1 MSEEAIRVDG
11 VSYAYGDVKA
21 VDDVSFSV
29 AQGEVLGFLG
39 PNGAGKS
46 TTIKL
51 LTGQMRPQSGDIC
64 DFGYGRCQR
73 SRQNSGPH
81 RRLLSRKKTSI
92 SISPPRK
99 ICSFFARLF
108 GIRDFDP
115 SPLLQRVGLAD
126 RADDRVKGYSKG
138 MQQRLMVARCLLNN
152 PDILF
157 LDEPTDGLDP
167 VSSQAI
173 RRVIEEEAERGA
185 AILLTTHD
193 MDEADKLSDR
203 VAFINDGTIAALDTP
218 ENLKLAHGQRSV
230 RVRTRENG
238 EVRERV
244 VPLDATDTGDQLK
257 AVVGAEDLLTIHTEE
272 ATLEAV
278 FITLTGRGLQE

>member
-1 MSEEAIRVDG
+1 MSEEAIRVAG

-51 LTGQMRPQSGDIC
+51 LTGQMRPQTGDIAILGM
-64 DFGYGRCQR
+64 DVAKERDAIQGRIGVCFEEK
-73 SRQNSGPH
+73 N
-81 RRLLSRKKTSI
+81 LYLNLSAKENLR
-92 SISPPRK
+92 
-99 ICSFFARLF
+99 FFARLF
-108 GIRDFDP
+108 GIGDFDP
-115 SPLLQRVGLAD
+115 TPLLQRVGLAD

-173 RRVIEEEAERGA
+173 RRVIEEEAARGA

-203 VAFINDGTIAALDTP
+203 VAFINDGKIAALDTP

-230 RVRTRENG
+230 RVRTRANG
-238 EVRERV
+238 EIREQV
-244 VPLDATDTGDQLK
+244 VPLDASDTGDQLK
-257 AVVGAEDLLTIHTEE
+257 AVVGAEGLLTIHTEE